1 MKRVAL
7 YMRVSTQEQAENGN
21 SLEFQ
26 KEKLEAYCKIHEYKI
41 VGEYVDAGVSGA
53 KFNRPALDRLKD
65 NVEKIDIVLIYK
77 LDRLSR
83 SIKDTML
90 LIEDFFKPN
99 NIDLIS
105 LSENF
110 DTSQAIGMA
119 TVGMLSTFAQLERD
133 TINQRTLAG
142 KVQSVKNGNYI
153 NNVPFGYIKEG
164 KKLVKDENTRECLE
178 FIFEKLLDGYST
190 NQIAKL
196 LETNNYSNLRK
207 GLWHYSIINRI
218 ARNKVYTGHTFLMK
232 TLVKNTHEPY
242 ITDEEQ
248 INIINMLEKRN
259 FTPSKTRRDSFSSP
273 YRGLINCPTCHRKLA
288 CSRQVRKKSTT
299 HSYRCP
305 FCKRSGFTTI
315 SITSSIV
322 DKGLIEYFN
331 NFDFSLNFSEEQ
343 QESLKRKDFNKEYI
357 KLENKR
363 KKLQKAWFNELI
375 SDEELKD
382 YQKQIDFA
390 YNELKKEENN
400 ILDFKNKYKIQ
411 KKIQNITVHFSEI
424 IAKLSDEKKV
434 EFLNSFIDSIDIE
447 FANIRDLSSENIRRV
462 KADIAVKSVNF
473 KG

>member
-26 KEKLEAYCKIHEYKI
+26 KEKLEAYCKLHEYKI

-65 NVEKIDIVLIYK
+65 DVDKIDIVLIYK

-343 QESLKRKDFNKEYI
+343 QGTLKRKDFNKEYI

-363 KKLQKAWFNELI
+363 KKIQKAWFNELI
-375 SDEELKD
+375 TDEELKD

-390 YNELKKEENN
+390 YKELKREENN
-400 ILDFKNKYKIQ
+400 ILDFKNKCKSQ
-411 KKIQNITVHFSEI
+411 KKIQDISIQFEEMIT
-424 IAKLSDEKKV
+424 KLSEEQKV
-434 EFLNSFIDSIDIE
+434 SFLNSFIDSIDIE
-447 FANIRDLSSENIRRV
+447 FANIRDLSTEKIRRV
-462 KADIAVKSVNF
+462 KADIVVKSVNF

>member
-53 KFNRPALDRLKD
+53 KFNRPALDRLKND
-65 NVEKIDIVLIYK
+65 VDKIDIVLIYK

-411 KKIQNITVHFSEI
+411 KKIQDITVHFSEI

>member
-26 KEKLEAYCKIHEYKI
+26 KEKLEAYCKLHEYKI

-65 NVEKIDIVLIYK
+65 DVEKIDVVLIYK

-99 NIDLIS
+99 KIDLIS

-133 TINQRTLAG
+133 TINQRTMAG

-153 NNVPFGYIKEG
+153 NNVPFGYIKKG
-164 KKLVKDENTRECLE
+164 KKLIKDENTRECLE
-178 FIFEKLLDGYST
+178 FIFKKLLDGYST

-196 LETNNYSNLRK
+196 LETNNYSNLRE

-411 KKIQNITVHFSEI
+411 KKIQDITVHFSEI

-462 KADIAVKSVNF
+462 KADIAVRSVNF